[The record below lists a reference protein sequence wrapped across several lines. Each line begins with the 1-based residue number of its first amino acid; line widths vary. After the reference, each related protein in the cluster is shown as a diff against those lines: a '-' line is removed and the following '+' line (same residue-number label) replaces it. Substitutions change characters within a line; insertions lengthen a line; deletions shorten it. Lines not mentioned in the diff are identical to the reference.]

1 MSSSS
6 VFVSLWALGV
16 IAFLFWFFRQW
27 KVGFLLWLLGIVA
40 FVASVALQLVLVDV
54 PGYADFV
61 VALEPVGRDIAIVAA
76 IVLVADMS
84 VAIVYT
90 IRHGK
95 PDDWKR
101 NVDAA
106 SRGAFFQGPGSPLLT
121 KRSKIGTLYSAGK
134 YVQVRS
140 LVDGTA
146 TRGDWLVFV
155 AVFVALTAFTL
166 IFVGVALMLVGKLL
180 FAAIFP
186 LGAGYV
192 LYLNVRTGLTLYR
205 EAKRDLASRQRAT

>member
-6 VFVSLWALGV
+6 FFVSLWALGV
-16 IAFLFWFFRQW
+16 IAFLFWFFRRW

-61 VALEPVGRDIAIVAA
+61 VTLEPVGRDIAIVAV
-76 IVLVADMS
+76 IVLVADMA

-90 IRHGK
+90 IRRGK
-95 PDDWKR
+95 PDDWKGD
-101 NVDAA
+101 VDSAH
-106 SRGAFFQGPGSPLLT
+106 RGAFFQGPGSPLLT
-121 KRSKIGTLYSAGK
+121 KRSKISTLYRAGE
-134 YVQVRS
+134 YVQMRS

-155 AVFVALTAFTL
+155 AVFIALAAFTL
-166 IFVGVALMLVGKLL
+166 LFVGIALMLVGKLL
-180 FAAIFP
+180 FAAILP
-186 LGAGYV
+186 LGAGQV
-192 LYLNVRTGLTLYR
+192 LFLNVRHALTRYG
-205 EAKRDLASRQRAT
+205 EAKRDLASRRRAT